1 MGWTIEVEGDVA
13 GLSLEADVLDEHAA
27 RSFVVA
33 AERVTADSAVKGV
46 VVCIDRPV
54 FSAPAA
60 DTLEQMQ
67 TRADAWRAATRAVET
82 CGKPVVAAISASAL
96 DGGFAIALAC
106 HYRIAADD
114 NAIRLGFPAVRAG
127 LMPGAGGT
135 QRLARMIGAER
146 ALPLLLEGRT
156 LTPDAALKS
165 RIIDVAAPA
174 SEVSARAVDWV
185 RAATQSEA
193 VQPWDVKGFAYPGAD
208 PRTHT
213 GGGIWA
219 VANAMQRKSSY
230 GNYPALDAIMGAVY
244 DAWVTPM
251 DVALRIE
258 GKYLRRLLRDPRT
271 AAMFATAVAART
283 RRDPPPPAYVEAL
296 RTAYA
301 AVGVHL
307 LDEGTPPALIENAG
321 RMAGF
326 ADGALAT
333 ADALGLELFGEI
345 AVAGDLLRE
354 GRRGAASGRG
364 FYEYRDGK
372 TAGLWHGL
380 RDRAESDNVPDAEQI
395 RHRLLSGAAE
405 AAGRAL
411 ADASIADETSADVF
425 GVAAGYPG
433 WTGGP
438 VRWLRAGYDRAAA

>member
-1 MGWTIEVEGDVA
+1 MSWQIATQDGVARLTLDDTI
-13 GLSLEADVLDEHAA
+13 LDEHAA
-27 RSFVVA
+27 AGLADA
-33 AERVTADSAVKGV
+33 AGRIGTDAAVKGAI
-46 VVCIDRPV
+46 VCLDRAV

-67 TRADAWRAATRAVET
+67 VRADALRAATRTLET
-82 CGKPVVAAISASAL
+82 CGKPVLAAISASVL

-114 NAIRLGFPAVRAG
+114 PAIRVGFPAVRAG

-135 QRLARMIGAER
+135 QRLPRLIGADR

-156 LTPDAALKS
+156 LTPEAALKA
-165 RIIDVAAPA
+165 RIVDVTVPA
-174 SEVSARAVDWV
+174 SELDARAADWILAST
-185 RAATQSEA
+185 AADA
-193 VQPWDVKGFAYPGAD
+193 VQAWDAKGFVYPGPD

-213 GGGIWA
+213 GGSMWA

-244 DAWVTPM
+244 DAFVTPM

-258 GKYLRRLLRDPRT
+258 GKHLRRLLRDKRT

-283 RRDPPPPAYVEAL
+283 RRDPPPPDYAAAL
-296 RTAYA
+296 RKAYA
-301 AVGVHL
+301 AEGVHL

-326 ADGALAT
+326 ADGPLAA
-333 ADALGLELFGEI
+333 ADALGLDAFGEI
-345 AVAGDLLRE
+345 GVAGELLRE
-354 GRRGAASGRG
+354 GRKGAASGRG
-364 FYEYRDGK
+364 FYDYRDGK
-372 TAGLWHGL
+372 PTGLWHGV
-380 RDRAESDNVPDAEQI
+380 RDRIESDNYPTADQM
-395 RHRLLSGAAE
+395 RCRLLSGAAE
-405 AAGRAL
+405 AAEQAV
-411 ADASIADETSADVF
+411 ADKSVADETAADVF
-425 GVAAGYPG
+425 GVAAGYPA

-438 VRWLRAGYDRAAA
+438 VSWLRALDERAPA